1 VLPSLAE
8 VLDLPVVRRA
18 RPRVVV
24 GADRLDSPVRWVHV
38 AEVTDLAHLLRGGE
52 LVLTTGIALPDDAEA
67 LRRYVTDLAE
77 AGVSGLAVEL
87 GRKYRGRLP
96 DALREAALEAGVPLV
111 CLERE
116 TRFVEI
122 TEAVHRRVLGEQLE
136 ELRASE
142 HLHSVFTELS
152 VEGAPHDR
160 VLREVAR
167 LSGCPVLLENLAHQV
182 LACDLNGEDPGI
194 LLTSWESRSRSV
206 RSTRRTVHDPATGWL
221 VTMVGARGQDWGR
234 LVLVCGASPTP
245 LLTTLVERA
254 ATTLALGRLL
264 ERHQEGLER
273 QAHRTIIAGI
283 VDRSYSDPEE
293 ALVRA
298 RAVGVP
304 LTGRTL
310 VALVLRLRDTGT
322 GLATQA
328 RLADAAEGAARVC
341 RELRLPALV
350 GSLDD
355 LRVGVLLALPPAED
369 PERCLDRLA
378 PLVRERVGT
387 GTVLAVGSPVDD
399 IRGVRRSFLEA
410 RQVADVAARQV
421 TDRPYHRLPDLHLRG
436 LLHLLRDDE
445 RLQTYVEREVGPLLD
460 HDARHGTDLTSVLRH
475 YLDAGRNKTLAASRA
490 HLSRPAF
497 YERLRRISHILG
509 VDLESVE
516 TCLSLHVALLAL
528 DSVRDPLAGRELAT
542 SLKHTETC
550 DSATRSTLDN
560 QFRTFDRHKQPIA
573 ED

>member
-1 VLPSLAE
+1 MLPSLAE

-24 GADRLDSPVRWVHV
+24 GADRLDVPVRWVHV

-52 LVLTTGIALPDDAEA
+52 LVLTTGIAMPDDDGA
-67 LRRYVTDLAE
+67 LRRYVTDLA
-77 AGVSGLAVEL
+77 GVGISGIAVEL
-87 GRKYRGRLP
+87 GRKYRHGLP
-96 DALREAALEAGVPLV
+96 EALLEAARETSVPVV

-122 TEAVHRRVLGEQLE
+122 TEAVHSRVVSEQLA
-136 ELRASE
+136 ELRTSE
-142 HLHSVFTELS
+142 RLHTVFTDLS
-152 VEGAPHDR
+152 VEGAPPDR
-160 VLREVAR
+160 VLREAAR
-167 LSGCPVLLENLAHQV
+167 LSGCPVVLENLTHQV

-206 RSTRRTVHDPATGWL
+206 RNTRRTVHDPVTGWL

-234 LVLVCGASPTP
+234 LILVCGASPAPVQTV
-245 LLTTLVERA
+245 LVERA

-264 ERHQEGLER
+264 ERHRESLER
-273 QAHRTIIAGI
+273 QTHRTIIAGI
-283 VDRSYSDPEE
+283 IDRAYSDPEE

-310 VALVLRLRDTGT
+310 VAVVLRLRDAGT

-328 RLADAAEGAARVC
+328 RLSDVAEGAARIC

-355 LRVGVLLALPPAED
+355 IRVGVLLAAPPEED
-369 PERCLDRLA
+369 VERCLDRLA
-378 PLVRERVGT
+378 PLVHERVGT
-387 GTVLAVGSPVDD
+387 ETVIAVGSPVDG
-399 IRGVRRSFLEA
+399 IRQVRRSFLEA
-410 RQVADVAARQV
+410 RQVSDVAARRS
-421 TDRPYHRLPDLHLRG
+421 DSRPYHRLPDLRLRG

-445 RLQTYVEREVGPLLD
+445 RLQTYVERELGPLLA
-460 HDARHGTDLTSVLRH
+460 HDARHGEDLTAILRH
-475 YLDAGRNKTLAASRA
+475 YLDAGRNKALAASRA
-490 HLSRPAF
+490 HLSRPAL
-497 YERLRRISHILG
+497 YERLRRISHILDA
-509 VDLESVE
+509 DLESVE

-528 DSVRDPLAGRELAT
+528 DAVRDRLSR
-542 SLKHTETC
+542 
-550 DSATRSTLDN
+550 
-560 QFRTFDRHKQPIA
+560 
-573 ED
+573 